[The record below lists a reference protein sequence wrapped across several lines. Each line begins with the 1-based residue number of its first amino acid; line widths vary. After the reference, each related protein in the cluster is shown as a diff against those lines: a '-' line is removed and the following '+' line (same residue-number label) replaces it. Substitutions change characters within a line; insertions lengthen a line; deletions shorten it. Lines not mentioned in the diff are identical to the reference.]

1 MRVVNANFDSR
12 NSARSTD
19 IKQVA
24 QKSASTWFPETKSA
38 IEWTEP
44 EPFVDAHRA
53 AEFLFLTPRR
63 VLELA
68 RKGTVPAH
76 PLGDGVRKVWRFR
89 LSELAAAMCSHGVN
103 YTRQSPA
110 PKEI

>member
-1 MRVVNANFDSR
+1 VVNANFDSR
-12 NSARSTD
+12 NSGSTD
-19 IKQVA
+19 ITHA
-24 QKSASTWFPETKSA
+24 TQKNASNWFPETKSA
-38 IEWTEP
+38 TEWVEP
-44 EPFVDAHRA
+44 ERFVDAHRA

-68 RKGTVPAH
+68 RKGRIPAH

-89 LSELAAAMCSHGVN
+89 LSELSAAMCSGGVN
-103 YTRQSPA
+103 YTRQFPA

>member
-1 MRVVNANFDSR
+1 MRVVNPDADSDH
-12 NSARSTD
+12 SGRSTD
-19 IKQVA
+19 FRHVT
-24 QKSASTWFPETKSA
+24 QKRAPNVLPEKELATG
-38 IEWTEP
+38 WPQP

-68 RKGTVPAH
+68 RKGRIPAH

-89 LSELAAAMCSHGVN
+89 LSELAAAICSCAVN
-103 YTRQSPA
+103 YRRQSPA

>member
-1 MRVVNANFDSR
+1 VVKAFAETG
-12 NSARSTD
+12 NSARSD
-19 IKQVA
+19 ITHVA
-24 QKSASTWFPETKSA
+24 TKNASTLFPETKP
-38 IEWTEP
+38 EWAEP

-68 RKGTVPAH
+68 RKGRIPAH

-89 LSELAAAMCSHGVN
+89 LSELAAAMGACAVN

>member
-12 NSARSTD
+12 NSRSTE
-19 IKQVA
+19 ITHVT
-24 QKSASTWFPETKSA
+24 QKNASTRFPETNPA
-38 IEWTEP
+38 TEWVEP

-68 RKGTVPAH
+68 RKGRIPAH

-89 LSELAAAMCSHGVN
+89 LSELAAAMGSCAVN